1 MSDLRDAGSRSLDMF
16 AAALHGLDTIAEL
29 AHAGERTSRG
39 NHAIEMLKLIGTVVD
54 RLKEGFAGKLEASVI
69 HGNLLKIRAD
79 LLENNRAADAAL
91 DKKFPR

>member
-29 AHAGERTSRG
+29 AHAGERTARA
-39 NHAIEMLKLIGTVVD
+39 NHAIEILRLISTVVD

-69 HGNLLKIRAD
+69 HENLLKLRAD
-79 LLENNRAADAAL
+79 LLENDRDADTAL